1 MKIRILTIVT
11 LLLTSCVTSPLGRP
25 QLVFMSA
32 DKMNKMGISA
42 FDDFKKEQPI
52 LDNPII
58 HQYVAC
64 VANAIVAEIGN
75 QLTDPKA
82 ASAFQTTTWEIVV
95 FQDKDPNAFA
105 LPGGKI
111 GIHTGLLPVADNPD
125 RLATV
130 IGHEVAHVLSQ
141 HANERLSQQTAVNV
155 GLKLVDILANS
166 KQPANRDLL
175 KGVLGLG
182 SQFGILLPYSRLH
195 EKEADLIGLQL
206 MARAGFDPRES
217 IALWQKMSQ
226 LNKEKPFEFFST
238 HPADEKRIAGL
249 NEVMPNALQLYQ
261 QAQAQHKQPHCQV
274 PDNLNDLLTA
284 PSEEESAETEDTLTK
299 VDSQLLKPIDG
310 ISFEQWAKI
319 NNALLYFDGKE
330 QLVLKPINL
339 TQEQFKKINTAWIDR
354 MKADKT
360 FGLTKMYTYHFFNAS
375 QGRFANFGK
384 EVASAFYDGKDPSNT
399 PAISLEK
406 WVEIRH
412 FVANLPKSKQ
422 KNLSQQLQ
430 TNYGFNFYEWN
441 ILDNWWRRK
450 VFGTAE
456 HGDNT
461 LLKQMQEYESQI
473 AKKS

>member
-1 MKIRILTIVT
+1 MKISVLTIIT

-32 DKMNKMGISA
+32 DKMNKMGIST

-52 LDNPII
+52 LDNQIV

-82 ASAFQTTTWEIVV
+82 ASAFQSTSWETVV
-95 FQDKDPNAFA
+95 FLDKDPNAFA

-111 GIHTGLLPVADNPD
+111 GVHTGLFQVADNPD

-141 HANERLSQQTAVNV
+141 HANERLSQQTAVDI
-155 GLKLVDILANS
+155 GLELVDIIADTRQSANG
-166 KQPANRDLL
+166 DLL

-195 EKEADLIGLQL
+195 EKEADLLGLQL
-206 MARAGFDPRES
+206 MARAGFDPKES
-217 IALWQKMSQ
+217 IVLWQKMSQ

-238 HPADEKRIAGL
+238 HPADETRIAGL
-249 NEVMPNALQLYQ
+249 NEVMPTAWQLYQ
-261 QAQAQHKQPHCQV
+261 QAQAQHKKPNCQV
-274 PDNLNDLLTA
+274 PANLNDLLSA
-284 PSEEESAETEDTLTK
+284 PPQEESAELEDTTDL
-299 VDSQLLKPIDG
+299 DPQLLEPIEG

-319 NNALLYFDGKE
+319 NNALLYFEGKE
-330 QLVLKPINL
+330 TMALKPVNL
-339 TQEQFKKINTAWIDR
+339 TPEQHDRISAAWTNR
-354 MKADKT
+354 MKEDKT
-360 FGLTKMYTYHFFNAS
+360 FSLTKVYTYQFFNAS
-375 QGRFANFGK
+375 QGRFAYFGK
-384 EVASAFYDGKDPSNT
+384 EVAQAFHDGKDPTST

-412 FVANLPKSKQ
+412 FVSALPKSKQ
-422 KNLSQQLQ
+422 KNLSKQLQ
-430 TNYGFNFYEWN
+430 DNYGFSFYEWN
-441 ILDNWWRRK
+441 ILDNWWSRK
-450 VFGTAE
+450 VFGAAE
-456 HGDNT
+456 RGDYT
-461 LLKQMQEYESQI
+461 LLKQMQKYDSKTSKI
-473 AKKS
+473 

>member
-1 MKIRILTIVT
+1 MKRRILTIVT
-11 LLLTSCVTSPLGRP
+11 LLLTSCTTSPLGRS
-25 QLVFMSA
+25 QLIFMPA

-42 FDDFKKEQPI
+42 FDDFKKEQTI

-64 VANAIVAEIGN
+64 VADAIVGEISN
-75 QLTDPKA
+75 QLTDPKV
-82 ASAFQTTTWEIVV
+82 ASAFQTTQWETVV
-95 FQDKDPNAFA
+95 FLDEDPNAFA

-111 GIHTGLLPVADNPD
+111 GVHTGLLSVADNPD

-141 HANERLSQQTAVNV
+141 HANERLSQQTAVDI
-155 GLKLVDILANS
+155 GLKLVDILADS
-166 KQPANRDLL
+166 RQPANQNLL

-195 EKEADLIGLQL
+195 EQEADLLGLQL

-217 IALWQKMSQ
+217 VVLWQKMSQ

-238 HPADEKRIAGL
+238 HPADETRIASL

-274 PDNLNDLLTA
+274 PDNLNDLLIA
-284 PSEEESAETEDTLTK
+284 PSKEESAEVEATLAK
-299 VDSQLLKPIDG
+299 VDPQLLKPIEG
-310 ISFEQWAKI
+310 IAFEQWAKI
-319 NNALLYFDGKE
+319 NNALLYFDGKKS
-330 QLVLKPINL
+330 LVLKPINL
-339 TQEQFKKINTAWIDR
+339 TPAQFEKINAAWIDR

-375 QGRFANFGK
+375 QGRFSGLGK
-384 EVASAFYDGKDPSNT
+384 EVAAAFHDGKEPTST
-399 PAISLEK
+399 PAIPLEK

-412 FVANLPKSKQ
+412 FIATLSKSKQ

-430 TNYGFNFYEWN
+430 TNYGFSFYEWN
-441 ILDNWWRRK
+441 ILDNWWSRK
-450 VFGTAE
+450 VFGAAE
-456 HGDNT
+456 RGDNS
-461 LLKQMQEYESQI
+461 LLKQMQKYEKQM
-473 AKKS
+473 AKK